1 MNTKTKSNRK
11 IYWWLGGILLV
22 LIIAVIIKGKSTPK
36 GEEVELAKVE
46 RRTIQ
51 EKVAASGRVFPR
63 TEVKVSSDVSG
74 EVVEL
79 YVEEGDTVKAGQLL
93 AKIDPEAYVSAV
105 ERGAASVNT
114 AKAQAANSRSAIEQA
129 KAQKEQVEAQLANQR
144 DLHRRNEQLHK
155 EKVISDTEYE
165 QSLSALRGLE
175 ANLRAAEATIRS
187 AQEAARGAEFSIKS
201 AEASLKE
208 IQTNLRR
215 TSIVA
220 PMSGVISLL
229 NVEQGERVVGTIQ
242 MAGTEILRIAD
253 YSEIEVQV
261 EVSENDILRV
271 HLGDQAEIEVDAY
284 QDKKFKGTVTQIAN
298 SASNT
303 TSLGGALTTDQ
314 VTNFI
319 VKVLIDPASYLGLQK
334 ETGRFP
340 FRPGMSATVEILTNS
355 VDDVL
360 SVPIQSVTTRE
371 EKKEKVSD
379 ESKQATGLAKESKG
393 LSDKIK
399 EVVFVAMGDTVAMV
413 EVTTGIQ
420 DDAYIQVL
428 SGLTGDEEVV
438 SGPYSAVSRKLESG
452 DRYTI
457 KEKKKDGKDD

>member
-1 MNTKTKSNRK
+1 MNQMKSNRK

-22 LIIAVIIKGKSTPK
+22 LVAAVLIKGKSKPK
-36 GEEVELAKVE
+36 GEEVELARVE

-51 EKVAASGRVFPR
+51 EKVSASGRVYPR

-114 AKAQAANSRSAIEQA
+114 AKAQSANARSAIEQA
-129 KAQKEQVEAQLANQR
+129 RAQKEQIEAQLANQR
-144 DLHRRNEQLHK
+144 DLHRRNEELRK
-155 EKVISDTEYE
+155 EKVISEVEFE
-165 QSLSALRGLE
+165 QSLATLRGLE
-175 ANLRAAEATIRS
+175 ANMRAAEASIRS
-187 AQEAARGAEFSIKS
+187 AQESTRGAEFSVKS

-220 PMSGVISLL
+220 PMSGVVSLL
-229 NVEQGERVVGTIQ
+229 NVEKGERVVGTIQ

-271 HLGDQAEIEVDAY
+271 QLGDRAEIEVDAY
-284 QDKKFKGTVTQIAN
+284 LDKTFAGTVTQIAN
-298 SASNT
+298 SATNT
-303 TSLGGALTTDQ
+303 SGISGALTTDQ

-319 VKVLIDPASYLGLQK
+319 VKILIDPASYLDMLK
-334 ETGRFP
+334 STGRMP
-340 FRPGMSATVEILTNS
+340 FRPGMSASVEILTNS
-355 VDDVL
+355 VENVL
-360 SVPIQSVTTRE
+360 SVPIQAVTTREKKDTKTDVEEESAEEGLTRE
-371 EKKEKVSD
+371 EKKLPKV
-379 ESKQATGLAKESKG
+379 
-393 LSDKIK
+393 IK
-399 EVVFVAMGDTVAMV
+399 EVVFVAIGDTVSMV
-413 EVTTGIQ
+413 EVKTGIQ
-420 DDAYIQVL
+420 DDAFIEIV
-428 SGLTGDEEVV
+428 SGLTGEEKIV

-452 DRYTI
+452 NHFVE
-457 KEKKKDGKDD
+457 KEKKKDDEED

>member
-1 MNTKTKSNRK
+1 MNKMKSNRK

-22 LIIAVIIKGKSTPK
+22 LIIAVLIKGKSTAK

-51 EKVAASGRVFPR
+51 EKVSASGRVYPR

-105 ERGAASVNT
+105 ERGVASVNT
-114 AKAQAANSRSAIEQA
+114 AKAQTANSRSAIEQTR
-129 KAQKEQVEAQLANQR
+129 AQKEQIEAQLANQR
-144 DLHRRNEQLHK
+144 DLHKRNEELHR
-155 EKVISDTEYE
+155 EKVISDVEFE
-165 QSLSALRGLE
+165 QSLATLRGLE
-175 ANLRAAEATIRS
+175 ANLRAAEASIRS
-187 AQEAARGAEFSIKS
+187 AQEAAKGAEFSVKS

-208 IQTNLRR
+208 IRTNLRR

-220 PMSGVISLL
+220 PMSGVVSLL

-271 HLGDQAEIEVDAY
+271 HLGDLVEIEVDAY
-284 QDKKFKGTVTQIAN
+284 LEKKFMGTVTQIAN
-298 SASNT
+298 SAANT
-303 TSLGGALTTDQ
+303 SGLGGSLTTDQ

-319 VKVLIDPASYLGLQK
+319 VKILIDPNSYMDLQK
-334 ETGRFP
+334 STGRMP
-340 FRPGMSATVEILTNS
+340 FRPGMSASVEILTNS
-355 VDDVL
+355 VDNVL
-360 SVPIQSVTTRE
+360 SVPIQAVTTRE
-371 EKKEKVSD
+371 EKKKKTDSE
-379 ESKQATGLAKESKG
+379 ESTAGLAKEEKKLSKE
-393 LSDKIK
+393 IK
-399 EVVFVAMGDTVAMV
+399 EVVFVAVGDTVAMM
-413 EVTTGIQ
+413 EVKTGIQ
-420 DDAYIQVL
+420 DDSYIEIV
-428 SGLTGDEEVV
+428 SGLTGEEEVV

-452 DRYTI
+452 KRFVKKD
-457 KEKKKDGKDD
+457 KKKDEDKED

>member
-165 QSLSALRGLE
+165 QSLAALRGLE

-452 DRYTI
+452 DLYTI

>member
-1 MNTKTKSNRK
+1 M
-11 IYWWLGGILLV
+11 
-22 LIIAVIIKGKSTPK
+22 
-36 GEEVELAKVE
+36 
-46 RRTIQ
+46 
-51 EKVAASGRVFPR
+51 
-63 TEVKVSSDVSG
+63 
-74 EVVEL
+74 
-79 YVEEGDTVKAGQLL
+79 
-93 AKIDPEAYVSAV
+93 
-105 ERGAASVNT
+105 NT

-165 QSLSALRGLE
+165 QSLAALRGLE

-452 DRYTI
+452 DLYTI

>member
-165 QSLSALRGLE
+165 RSLAALRGLE

-452 DRYTI
+452 DLYTI

>member
-1 MNTKTKSNRK
+1 MNTKTKSNRR

-22 LIIAVIIKGKSTPK
+22 LIIAVIIKGKSRPK

-79 YVEEGDTVKAGQLL
+79 YVEEGDTVKAGQVL
-93 AKIDPEAYVSAV
+93 AKIDPEAYLSAV
-105 ERGAASVNT
+105 ERGVASVNT

-155 EKVISDTEYE
+155 EKVISDTEFE
-165 QSLSALRGLE
+165 QSLAALRGLE

-187 AQEAARGAEFSIKS
+187 AQEATKGAEFSIKS

-303 TSLGGALTTDQ
+303 TSLGGSLTTDQ

-379 ESKQATGLAKESKG
+379 ESKQATGLAQETKG

-457 KEKKKDGKDD
+457 KEKKDGKDD

>member
-1 MNTKTKSNRK
+1 MNKMKSNRK

-22 LIIAVIIKGKSTPK
+22 LIAAVLIKGKSTAK
-36 GEEVELAKVE
+36 GEEVELTKVE

-51 EKVAASGRVFPR
+51 EKVSASGRVYPR

-105 ERGAASVNT
+105 ERGVASVNT
-114 AKAQAANSRSAIEQA
+114 AKAQTANSRSAIEQA
-129 KAQKEQVEAQLANQR
+129 RAQKEQIQAQLANQR
-144 DLHRRNEQLHK
+144 DLHKRNEELHR
-155 EKVISDTEYE
+155 EKVISDVEFE
-165 QSLSALRGLE
+165 QSQATLRGLE
-175 ANLRAAEATIRS
+175 ANLRAADASIRS
-187 AQEAARGAEFSIKS
+187 AQEATKGAEFSVKS

-208 IQTNLRR
+208 IRTNLRR

-220 PMSGVISLL
+220 PMSGVVSLL
-229 NVEQGERVVGTIQ
+229 NVEKGERVVGTIQ

-271 HLGDQAEIEVDAY
+271 HLGDQVEIEVDAY
-284 QDKKFKGTVTQIAN
+284 LEKKFIGTVTQIAN
-298 SASNT
+298 SAANT
-303 TSLGGALTTDQ
+303 SGLGGTLTTDQ

-319 VKVLIDPASYLGLQK
+319 VKILIDPSSYMAMQK
-334 ETGRFP
+334 STGRMP
-340 FRPGMSATVEILTNS
+340 FRPGMSASVEILTNS
-355 VDDVL
+355 VQDVL

-371 EKKEKVSD
+371 AKKKIVDD
-379 ESKQATGLAKESKG
+379 ENKDGLAKEEKKLSK
-393 LSDKIK
+393 DIK
-399 EVVFVAMGDTVAMV
+399 EVVFVAVGDTVAMV
-413 EVTTGIQ
+413 EVKTGIQ
-420 DDAYIQVL
+420 DDSYIEIV
-428 SGLTGDEEVV
+428 SGLTGEEEVV

-452 DRYTI
+452 KRFV
-457 KEKKKDGKDD
+457 KKDKDKDEEKED

>member
-1 MNTKTKSNRK
+1 MNKMKSNRK

-22 LIIAVIIKGKSTPK
+22 LIVAVLIKGKSTAK

-51 EKVAASGRVFPR
+51 EKVSASGRVYPR

-105 ERGAASVNT
+105 ERGVASVNT
-114 AKAQAANSRSAIEQA
+114 AKAQTANSRSAIEQA
-129 KAQKEQVEAQLANQR
+129 RAQKEQIEAQLANQR
-144 DLHRRNEQLHK
+144 DLHKRNEQLHS
-155 EKVISDTEYE
+155 EKVISDVEFE
-165 QSLSALRGLE
+165 QSQASLRGLE
-175 ANLRAAEATIRS
+175 ANLRAADASIRS
-187 AQEAARGAEFSIKS
+187 AQEATKGAEFSVKS

-208 IQTNLRR
+208 IRTNLRR

-220 PMSGVISLL
+220 PMSGVVSLL

-271 HLGDQAEIEVDAY
+271 HLDDQVEIEVDAY
-284 QDKKFKGTVTQIAN
+284 LEKKFIGTVTQIAN
-298 SASNT
+298 SAANT
-303 TSLGGALTTDQ
+303 SGLGGTLTTDQ

-319 VKVLIDPASYLGLQK
+319 VKILIDPASYMDLQK
-334 ETGRFP
+334 STGRMP
-340 FRPGMSATVEILTNS
+340 FRPGMSASVEILTNS

-371 EKKEKVSD
+371 EKKKKVTND
-379 ESKQATGLAKESKG
+379 ESTEGLAKEEKK
-393 LSDKIK
+393 LHKEIK
-399 EVVFVAMGDTVAMV
+399 EVVFIAIGDTVAMV
-413 EVTTGIQ
+413 EVKTGIQ
-420 DDAYIQVL
+420 DDSYIEIVT
-428 SGLTGDEEVV
+428 GLNGEEEVI

-452 DRYTI
+452 KRYV
-457 KEKKKDGKDD
+457 KKDKNKDEGKED

>member
-1 MNTKTKSNRK
+1 M
-11 IYWWLGGILLV
+11 

-165 QSLSALRGLE
+165 QSLAALRGLE

-452 DRYTI
+452 DLYTI

>member
-1 MNTKTKSNRK
+1 M
-11 IYWWLGGILLV
+11 

-165 QSLSALRGLE
+165 QSLAALRGLE

-187 AQEAARGAEFSIKS
+187 AQEAARGADFSIKS

-303 TSLGGALTTDQ
+303 ASLGGALTTDQ

-371 EKKEKVSD
+371 EKKEKKVSD

-399 EVVFVAMGDTVAMV
+399 EVVFVAKGDTVAMV

>member
-63 TEVKVSSDVSG
+63 TEVSSDVSG

-165 QSLSALRGLE
+165 QSLAALRGLE

-452 DRYTI
+452 DLYTI